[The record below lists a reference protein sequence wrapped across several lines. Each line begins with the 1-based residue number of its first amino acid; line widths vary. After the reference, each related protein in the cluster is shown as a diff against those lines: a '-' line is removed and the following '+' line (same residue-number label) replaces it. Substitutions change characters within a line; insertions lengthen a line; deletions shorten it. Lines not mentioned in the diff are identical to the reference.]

1 MSLDKSKDLLPLL
14 IILES
19 IGKIEVYAKNFD
31 EPIDFYQAD
40 DQVKFNASLLLLSN
54 IGEYSHRV
62 SNELKSKY
70 SEIDW
75 KNIKNLRNRIAHDYI
90 GIDFEMVFEM
100 IRYDIPALKSKIE
113 NVISIE
119 IKKGIFLIEEID
131 LAKASIYYKHV
142 SFNEIIP

>member
-40 DQVKFNASLLLLSN
+40 DQLKFNASLLLLSN
-54 IGEYSHRV
+54 IREYSHRV
-62 SNELKSKY
+62 SNELKSNY

-90 GIDFEMVFEM
+90 LP
-100 IRYDIPALKSKIE
+100 YT
-113 NVISIE
+113 
-119 IKKGIFLIEEID
+119 LIYIICT
-131 LAKASIYYKHV
+131 KNYYL
-142 SFNEIIP
+142 F